1 MFGFDL
7 GKYRTIVVSI
17 ALFLVLDLGVLVL
30 NFVISSEIDKDA
42 VNINLAGRQR
52 MLSQRMAKTSLQ
64 IEARTASG
72 APYEKEA
79 KELQQAHAT
88 FDGTLN
94 AFIAGGTTLLLWTVG
109 FIVLLLTTAA
119 YLSGVYGAF
128 GKAASSGA
136 LLAAALMFEAV
147 ALVPALQLKWA
158 LTRAGRR
165 AFGVAPRATA

>member
-1 MFGFDL
+1 MPAARRDPRRFIYLGFDL
-7 GKYRTIVVSI
+7 ALTI
-17 ALFLVLDLGVLVL
+17 AYLVLLRGVLH
-30 NFVISSEIDKDA
+30 NRHAWAQA
-42 VNINLAGRQR
+42 VMYLLPLGTTAMAVGTGFGRR
-52 MLSQRMAKTSLQ
+52 WGWWLT
-64 IEARTASG
+64 
-72 APYEKEA
+72 
-79 KELQQAHAT
+79 
-88 FDGTLN
+88 
-94 AFIAGGTTLLLWTVG
+94 IAGGTTLLLWTVG